1 MEWKASH
8 DTREF
13 LAGAP
18 HATSL
23 RYCQTDI
30 AESAACIRAVHF
42 RAWIVLDLAPSGPT
56 DLRDNR
62 RSAVLSLRENGQYVG
77 ARFTARPGNAICSR
91 VRINIGGKLY
101 SASFRRVFLK
111 YTCILTFPFVHA
123 RVCVCVCF
131 H

>member
-1 MEWKASH
+1 MEWETSH
-8 DTREF
+8 DTRESRR
-13 LAGAP
+13 A
-18 HATSL
+18 HMQ
-23 RYCQTDI
+23 RQTDI

-91 VRINIGGKLY
+91 V
-101 SASFRRVFLK
+101 
-111 YTCILTFPFVHA
+111 
-123 RVCVCVCF
+123 
-131 H
+131 